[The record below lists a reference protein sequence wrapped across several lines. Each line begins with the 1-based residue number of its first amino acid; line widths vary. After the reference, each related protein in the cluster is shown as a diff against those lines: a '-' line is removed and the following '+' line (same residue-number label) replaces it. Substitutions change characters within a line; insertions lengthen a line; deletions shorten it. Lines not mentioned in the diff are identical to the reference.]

1 MRRWRELYSKRARGQ
16 EAKVGYLFLKVA
28 VLLFRK
34 YTFARVIADFRLP
47 IADLDFVLWIYGFFV
62 VAIDDLRMIFSQS
75 KGPRV
80 QTDQNWQLAIGNRQS
95 LERMYIS

>member
-47 IADLDFVLWIYGFFV
+47 IANFGRFEPVGLWIV
-62 VAIDDLRMIFSQS
+62 KRSS
-75 KGPRV
+75 
-80 QTDQNWQLAIGNRQS
+80 
-95 LERMYIS
+95 